1 MVLFRVQRGFGARER
16 ECRQNLRFMEEH
28 RIPETLEE
36 AYRLR
41 DAAEGL
47 PDWDFYQDHVYRL
60 RREEYRARGIR
71 TEISSRRRE
80 RQSAIEFSREMF
92 FLEVSEISG
101 EGLSG
106 REARAAQQEAR
117 RYATR
122 LDTHAF
128 LKQLASPHSGAVDLY
143 RRNYLEMLRMGKS
156 PNEAYYLSRVIGLA
170 GEGEFRRAVE
180 NVQQAGYPKG
190 RFPYLVEKTAIQI
203 RDLPGGMILIL
214 LTFFASLFAFVWATG
229 AWGNAGT
236 GAIFFISLGLI
247 AAGALMLISAAFI
260 VTFIRSINK

>member
-1 MVLFRVQRGFGARER
+1 MGER
-16 ECRQNLRFMEEH
+16 

-41 DAAEGL
+41 DTADSLQER
-47 PDWDFYQDHVYRL
+47 DFYQEQVYHL
-60 RREEYRARGIR
+60 RREEYRSRGIR

-92 FLEVSEISG
+92 FLEVAEISVRVPG
-101 EGLSG
+101 G
-106 REARAAQQEAR
+106 REARVAQHEAR

-128 LKQLASPHSGAVDLY
+128 LKQLASPHSGAVELY
-143 RRNYLEMLRMGKS
+143 RRNYLELLRMGKS

-170 GEGEFRRAVE
+170 GEGEFRGALE
-180 NVQQAGYPKG
+180 NVRRTGYPKG
-190 RFPYLVEKTAIQI
+190 RLPYVVEKAAVQI

-229 AWGNAGT
+229 AWDQADSST
-236 GAIFFISLGLI
+236 LFFVALGLV
-247 AAGALMLISAAFI
+247 AAGCLMLVSAVFI

>member
-1 MVLFRVQRGFGARER
+1 
-16 ECRQNLRFMEEH
+16 MEDR
-28 RIPETLEE
+28 RIPDTLEE

-41 DAAEGL
+41 DTADEL
-47 PDWDFYQDHVYRL
+47 EDWDYYQNHVYRL
-60 RREEYRARGIR
+60 RRDEYRARGIR

-80 RQSAIEFSREMF
+80 RQSALEFSREMF

-101 EGLSG
+101 QGKFG
-106 REARAAQQEAR
+106 REARTAQQEAR

-143 RRNYLEMLRMGKS
+143 RRNYLEALRMGKPPS
-156 PNEAYYLSRVIGLA
+156 EAYYLARVIGLA
-170 GEGEFRRAVE
+170 TNEEFVHYID
-180 NVQQAGYPKG
+180 NVQISGYPKG
-190 RFPYLVEKTAIQI
+190 RLPYVVEKTAIQI

-229 AWGNAGT
+229 AWGEDAGAGT
-236 GAIFFISLGLI
+236 IFLVSLGLI
-247 AAGALMLISAAFI
+247 AAGALMLVSAVFI

>member
-1 MVLFRVQRGFGARER
+1 
-16 ECRQNLRFMEEH
+16 MEER

-41 DAAEGL
+41 DEAEEME
-47 PDWDFYQDHVYRL
+47 DRDFYQEQVFRF

-92 FLEVSEISG
+92 FLEVSEVAGGSAEVSG
-101 EGLSG
+101 G
-106 REARAAQQEAR
+106 RQSRAAQIEAR

-143 RRNYLEMLRMGKS
+143 RRNYLELLRMGKPAS
-156 PNEAYYLSRVIGLA
+156 EAYYLSRVIGLA
-170 GEGEFRRAVE
+170 DEREFRSAAESIRRD
-180 NVQQAGYPKG
+180 GHPGGKMSYG
-190 RFPYLVEKTAIQI
+190 VEKTAIQI

-214 LTFFASLFAFVWATG
+214 LTFFVSLFAFVWA
-229 AWGNAGT
+229 AKVWGSTSAGT
-236 GAIFFISLGLI
+236 IFFVTLGLI
-247 AAGALMLISAAFI
+247 SAGGLMLISAVFI
-260 VTFIRSINK
+260 ITFIRSINK

>member
-1 MVLFRVQRGFGARER
+1 
-16 ECRQNLRFMEEH
+16 MEER

-41 DAAEGL
+41 DMADEMEN
-47 PDWDFYQDHVYRL
+47 WDFYQDHVYRL

-101 EGLSG
+101 HRHPGHD
-106 REARAAQQEAR
+106 ARAAQQEAR

-128 LKQLASPHSGAVDLY
+128 LKQLASPHSGAVDTY
-143 RRNYLEMLRMGKS
+143 RRNYLELLRMGKPPS
-156 PNEAYYLSRVIGLA
+156 EAYYLSRVIGLA
-170 GEGEFRRAVE
+170 GEEEFRHSIE
-180 NVQQAGYPKG
+180 NVRASGYPRG
-190 RFPYLVEKTAIQI
+190 RLPYLVEKAAIRI

-229 AWGNAGT
+229 EWGQGAGAGT
-236 GAIFFISLGLI
+236 IFFISLGLV
-247 AAGALMLISAAFI
+247 AAGTLMLISAVFI

>member
-1 MVLFRVQRGFGARER
+1 MGER
-16 ECRQNLRFMEEH
+16 

-41 DAAEGL
+41 DTADSLQER
-47 PDWDFYQDHVYRL
+47 DFYQEQVYHL
-60 RREEYRARGIR
+60 RREEYRSRGIR

-92 FLEVSEISG
+92 FLEEAEISG
-101 EGLSG
+101 QVQGG
-106 REARAAQQEAR
+106 REARASQNASR

-128 LKQLASPHSGAVDLY
+128 LKQLASPHSGAVELY
-143 RRNYLEMLRMGKS
+143 RRNYLELLRLGKS
-156 PNEAYYLSRVIGLA
+156 PKEAYYLSRVVGLA
-170 GEGEFRRAVE
+170 DEGEFRGALE
-180 NVQQAGYPKG
+180 NVRRTGYPKG
-190 RFPYLVEKTAIQI
+190 QLPYLVEKAAIQI

-214 LTFFASLFAFVWATG
+214 LTFFASLFAFVWTTNVWVPEAS
-229 AWGNAGT
+229 AGT
-236 GAIFFISLGLI
+236 IFFVTLGLI
-247 AAGALMLISAAFI
+247 AAGGLMLISAVFI

>member
-1 MVLFRVQRGFGARER
+1 MGER
-16 ECRQNLRFMEEH
+16 

-41 DAAEGL
+41 DTADSLQER
-47 PDWDFYQDHVYRL
+47 DFYQEQVYHL
-60 RREEYRARGIR
+60 RREEYRSRGIR

-92 FLEVSEISG
+92 FLEVAEISG
-101 EGLSG
+101 QVQEG
-106 REARAAQQEAR
+106 REARASQHEAR

-128 LKQLASPHSGAVDLY
+128 LKQLASPHSGAVELY
-143 RRNYLEMLRMGKS
+143 RRNYLELLRMGKS
-156 PNEAYYLSRVIGLA
+156 PGEAYYLSRVIGLVRD
-170 GEGEFRRAVE
+170 EEFQSAVE
-180 NVQQAGYPKG
+180 SIRGTGYPTKG
-190 RFPYLVEKTAIQI
+190 RLAYTVEKAAIQI

-214 LTFFASLFAFVWATG
+214 LTFFASLFAFVWATKM
-229 AWGNAGT
+229 WGPPASAGT
-236 GAIFFISLGLI
+236 IFLFSLGLV
-247 AAGALMLISAAFI
+247 AAGGLMLISAVFI

>member
-1 MVLFRVQRGFGARER
+1 MGER
-16 ECRQNLRFMEEH
+16 

-41 DAAEGL
+41 DTADSLQER
-47 PDWDFYQDHVYRL
+47 DFYQEQVYHL
-60 RREEYRARGIR
+60 RREEYRSRGIR

-92 FLEVSEISG
+92 FLEVAEISG
-101 EGLSG
+101 QAPGG
-106 REARAAQQEAR
+106 RGARAAQHEAR

-128 LKQLASPHSGAVDLY
+128 LKQLASPHSGAVELY
-143 RRNYLEMLRMGKS
+143 RRNYLELLRMGKPPS
-156 PNEAYYLSRVIGLA
+156 EAYYLSRVIGLA
-170 GEGEFRRAVE
+170 SEGEFRLAVE
-180 NVQQAGYPKG
+180 GVRETGYPARG
-190 RFPYLVEKTAIQI
+190 GVAYAVERAAIQI

-214 LTFFASLFAFVWATG
+214 LTFFASLFAFVWATQTWDT
-229 AWGNAGT
+229 AETGT
-236 GAIFFISLGLI
+236 IFFVSLGLI
-247 AAGALMLISAAFI
+247 AAGALMLISAIFI